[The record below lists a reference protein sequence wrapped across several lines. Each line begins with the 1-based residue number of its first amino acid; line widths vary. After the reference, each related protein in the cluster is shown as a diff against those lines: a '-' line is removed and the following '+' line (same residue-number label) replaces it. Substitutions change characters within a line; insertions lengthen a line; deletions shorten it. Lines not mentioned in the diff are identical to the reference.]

1 MDRNNPYEAAFEAY
15 LKAKGLCYV
24 GVDESRRAKLED
36 LPLKNLDFIVLGNRG
51 IRLLVD
57 VKGRQF
63 PGGKPEKPR
72 YVWENWATQ
81 EDLDGLRSWTGV
93 FGPGYLAMFL
103 FIYRIGPTVALP
115 DDTLDVW
122 EFRDRQYVLRGVSLD
137 DYSARMRIRSPK
149 WATVSL
155 PTAAYRDVARPFR
168 YFSHELAEESTYG
181 PAYDRDQPASL
192 ESAVAALARRHPQDG
207 GGWA

>member
-51 IRLLVD
+51 VRLLID

-103 FIYRIGPTVALP
+103 FMYRIGPTVELP
-115 DDTLDVW
+115 ERHARRLFVPRSAVRAPRRHSRRLRRPH
-122 EFRDRQYVLRGVSLD
+122 EGAQPEVGDRQLADRG
-137 DYSARMRIRSPK
+137 
-149 WATVSL
+149 L
-155 PTAAYRDVARPFR
+155 PGRGPPLPLLQSRARP
-168 YFSHELAEESTYG
+168 G
-181 PAYDRDQPASL
+181 VD
-192 ESAVAALARRHPQDG
+192 V
-207 GGWA
+207 